1 MWLVVAIPSHQSRV
15 ARVVEK
21 ESQFWSFDVTIA
33 KQHVSPAFVLI
44 GICFL
49 ARPPVLDAARVK
61 QRCAAKTPVPPAK
74 AGGGNPSAGHH
85 A

>member
-33 KQHVSPAFVLI
+33 KQHVSPAFVAEKNVDLPQES
-44 GICFL
+44 L
-49 ARPPVLDAARVK
+49 ALGRRWHVRGCCLR
-61 QRCAAKTPVPPAK
+61 
-74 AGGGNPSAGHH
+74 AGVGPHSWHFH
-85 A
+85 